1 LIGVFDEPGK
11 TNLLQG
17 TLDLLILKAVGAGEL
32 HGLGISRRIEQI
44 TKGTFLV
51 KPGSLF
57 PALHRMEEAGWLS
70 SFWGE
75 SENNRRAKFYRL
87 TKLGTKQI
95 EAETEQW
102 AKVALAMTHAL
113 RAN

>member
-1 LIGVFDEPGK
+1 MGTQQ

-17 TLDLLILKAVGAGEL
+17 TLDLLILKALGTGEL
-32 HGLGISRRIEQI
+32 HGLGVSRRIEQI
-44 TKGTFLV
+44 TRGTFLV

-75 SENNRRAKFYRL
+75 SENRRRAKFYRL
-87 TKLGTKQI
+87 TRAGTRQLAV
-95 EAETEQW
+95 EMEEWT
-102 AKVALAMTHAL
+102 KVAVAMGNAL
-113 RAN
+113 RAT

>member
-1 LIGVFDEPGK
+1 MKPAK

-17 TLDLLILKAVGAGEL
+17 TLDLLILKALGPGEL

-70 SFWGE
+70 GFWGE
-75 SENNRRAKFYRL
+75 SENNRRAKFYAL
-87 TKLGTKQI
+87 TKAGTRQLET
-95 EAETEQW
+95 EAEQW
-102 AKVALAMTHAL
+102 SRVALAMTNAL
-113 RAN
+113 KAN

>member
-1 LIGVFDEPGK
+1 MSAKP

-17 TLDLLILKAVGAGEL
+17 TLDLLILKTLGPGEL
-32 HGLGISRRIEQI
+32 HGLGVSRRVEQI
-44 TKGTFLV
+44 TQGTFLV

-87 TKLGTKQI
+87 TKAGRNQLKV
-95 EAETEQW
+95 ETEEW
-102 AKVALAMTHAL
+102 TKVVLAMTNAL
-113 RAN
+113 STT